1 MSALTTVTK
10 TANTQTLRALVERL
24 LPSLEWRHHGIGVLQ
39 GYVREDADPEIRV
52 HIWSRDLARPGMEAS
67 GDVHDHRCDLVS
79 HVLVGRV
86 VHEEWFAAPDVAGT
100 LRRALAGGGQ

>member
-52 HIWSRDLARPGMEAS
+52 HIWSRDLAGETDNEFWAM
-67 GDVHDHRCDLVS
+67 GQ
-79 HVLVGRV
+79 
-86 VHEEWFAAPDVAGT
+86 
-100 LRRALAGGGQ
+100 GGAEP